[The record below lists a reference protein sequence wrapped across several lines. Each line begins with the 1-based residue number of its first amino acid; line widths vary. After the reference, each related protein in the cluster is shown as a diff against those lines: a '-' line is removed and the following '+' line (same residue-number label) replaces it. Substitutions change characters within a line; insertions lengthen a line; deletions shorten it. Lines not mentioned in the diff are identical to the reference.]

1 MQIFLIRQQ
10 NLTCLFSTKLIC
22 MCVCACVC
30 VCVCAC
36 VYINGCCL
44 SGWTELN
51 PPSITQIA
59 CSLSAAMA
67 AASAASSLSHLS
79 SQSVM
84 NINLQRTDF
93 GSLHSSAA
101 SKLLNFKPK
110 RSRFRFSSPKTF
122 VLSFKKLTQCSVL
135 LVSFCNF
142 AVFSVFLFATKYLT
156 TWEMKTRKHEDSS
169 SFFWFALSMI
179 LYCRDYWMYS
189 FCCGIQM
196 SIN

>member
-1 MQIFLIRQQ
+1 M
-10 NLTCLFSTKLIC
+10 
-22 MCVCACVC
+22 
-30 VCVCAC
+30 
-36 VYINGCCL
+36 L
-44 SGWTELN
+44 SVWLNWTEPTTHN
-51 PPSITQIA
+51 SDS

-101 SKLLNFKPK
+101 SNLLNFKPK
-110 RSRFRFSSPKTF
+110 SSRFRFFSPKTF
-122 VLSFKKLTQCSVL
+122 VLSFKKLTQCFVF

-169 SFFWFALSMI
+169 FFFFFWFTL
-179 LYCRDYWMYS
+179 
-189 FCCGIQM
+189 
-196 SIN
+196 